1 MGKIAERS
9 RASKTLT
16 VKQEIPSSNPGDF
29 SMFDFQF
36 LIFYNKQL
44 KLFYLSGSLRNTQ
57 LSYLYFFTASVLH
70 IHSLFIMYDV
80 TNIKGYALKQV
91 SKDPAGFKPTNS
103 GSWGEHA
110 AIWATA
116 LPAIHHFLF
125 SFSFLLLINYNT

>member
-1 MGKIAERS
+1 MEKYTPLYEKARNKIKSAPMETISDTGVISERS

-103 GSWGEHA
+103 GS
-110 AIWATA
+110 
-116 LPAIHHFLF
+116 
-125 SFSFLLLINYNT
+125 